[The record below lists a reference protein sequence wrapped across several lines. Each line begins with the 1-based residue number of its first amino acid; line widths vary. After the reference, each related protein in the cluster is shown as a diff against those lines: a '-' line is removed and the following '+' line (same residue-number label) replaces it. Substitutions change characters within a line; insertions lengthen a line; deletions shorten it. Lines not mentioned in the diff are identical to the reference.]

1 VPVINKNGT
10 PVEFAHWGLF
20 FQERTMEKLKP
31 IPANVAAIWGAFLY
45 EGVWVCAKNTTRE
58 TEVLRHWN
66 QGRVDLMAAVCAYL
80 PEVWRQI
87 EPRWYEAQFP
97 GVFEYEVI
105 APLGT
110 ILGDYLLL
118 NQGSLPPRDF
128 VQTFVRDLID
138 DFFHSEQHARIHR
151 HTHIDHSAGLH

>member
-1 VPVINKNGT
+1 
-10 PVEFAHWGLF
+10 
-20 FQERTMEKLKP
+20 MEKLKP

-87 EPRWYEAQFP
+87 EPRRYEAQFP

-118 NQGSLPPRDF
+118 NQGSLPPWDF

-138 DFFHSEQHARIHR
+138 DFFHSEQHAHTHR